1 MPMSL
6 SRRKMLLASAPA
18 IASLSAAL
26 AAEVPGRPRMG
37 VVIHSYGL
45 RRAADPAA
53 KDQPRFDDP
62 LTFLEYCRALGAGG
76 VQLAIGVRDETYAAK
91 LRRQLDDHKLY
102 LEGSIRLPRDKDDV
116 ARFTAEVAGA
126 RACGAL
132 VLRTTLMDG
141 RRYEVFDSAEA
152 FRRFQEQSWQAL
164 LLARPVV
171 EKHEVKL
178 AVENHKDLRAGE
190 LADVLK
196 RLDSRQVGACV
207 DTGNNIALLEDPLEV
222 VQTLAPYA
230 VSSHIKDMGV
240 EEYPDGFLLAEVP
253 FGTGFL
259 DLAKIIETLR
269 RARPEIRFNLEMIT
283 RDPLRVPC
291 LGKKYWVTF
300 ADLPARHLASTLA
313 LVRANAAKK
322 PLPRVSGL
330 STEEKVKLEDDNVRR
345 CLSHAREHLGL

>member
-1 MPMSL
+1 
-6 SRRKMLLASAPA
+6 MLLGC
-18 IASLSAAL
+18 SAAIPALSSLQRTL
-26 AAEVPGRPRMG
+26 AADPEQPRMG

-45 RRAADPAA
+45 RRAADQAA
-53 KDQPRFDDP
+53 KDKPRFDDP
-62 LTFLEYCRALGAGG
+62 LTFLEYCRTLGAGG
-76 VQLAIGVRDETYAAK
+76 VQVAIGARDEAYAAK
-91 LRRQLDDHKLY
+91 VRRQLDDHKMY

-116 ARFTAEVAGA
+116 ARFTAELRSA
-126 RACGAL
+126 RDCGAS

-164 LLARPVV
+164 LLARPIV
-171 EKHEVKL
+171 EKHDVKL

-190 LADVLK
+190 LVDVLK
-196 RLDSRQVGACV
+196 RLDSGHVGACV

-222 VQTLAPYA
+222 VETLAPYA
-230 VSSHIKDMGV
+230 LSCHLKDMGV
-240 EEYPDGFLLAEVP
+240 EEYTDGFLLAEVP

-259 DLAKIIETLR
+259 DLPKIIATLR
-269 RARPEIRFNLEMIT
+269 RARPALRFNLEMIT

-291 LGKKYWVTF
+291 LAKKYWVTF

-322 PLPRVSGL
+322 PLPTVSGL
-330 STEEKVKLEDDNVRR
+330 SMEEKVKLEDDNVRR
-345 CLSHAREHLGL
+345 CLRHAREKLEL

>member
-1 MPMSL
+1 
-6 SRRKMLLASAPA
+6 MLRASAPA
-18 IASLSAAL
+18 IASFAATL
-26 AAEVPGRPRMG
+26 AGEAPERKRMG

-45 RRAADPAA
+45 RRAADQAS
-53 KDQPRFDDP
+53 KDKPRFDDP
-62 LTFLEYCRALGAGG
+62 LVFLEYCRGLGAGG
-76 VQLAIGVRDETYAAK
+76 VQLGIGVRDEAYAAK
-91 LRRQLDDHKLY
+91 LRRQLDDHKMY

-116 ARFTAEVAGA
+116 SRFTAEVASA
-126 RACGAL
+126 RACGAV

-141 RRYEVFDSAEA
+141 RRYEAFDSAEA
-152 FRRFQEQSWQAL
+152 FHRFQEQSWQAL
-164 LLARPVV
+164 LLARPVA

-196 RLDSRQVGACV
+196 RLDSRHVGACV
-207 DTGNNIALLEDPLEV
+207 DTGNNIALLEDPLEAV
-222 VQTLAPYA
+222 ETLAPYA
-230 VSSHIKDMGV
+230 LSSHLKDMGV

-259 DLAKIIETLR
+259 DLPKIIATLR

-291 LGKKYWVTF
+291 LAKTYWATF

-313 LVRANAAKK
+313 LVRAHAAKK
-322 PLPRVSGL
+322 PLPRVNGL
-330 STEEKVKLEDDNVRR
+330 SAEETLKLEDDNVRR
-345 CLSHAREHLGL
+345 CLKYAREHLGL